1 MPQATSTLLTT
12 ILNSNLIHLLATQF
26 IQLWRE
32 SRFQGTYKVE
42 SHQSILELC
51 DTDGQTAK
59 YTKRQ
64 TINFTQNNV
73 FAIQDQAWGD
83 GEIFAEY
90 QTSLGKP
97 VDWYEEGH
105 RWKVLISLRAS
116 RNRGEQEAFWIERII
131 KNGFT
136 KQVNNFS
143 VRIDHPTKH
152 LSLAVIFPN
161 GRLPRHILLLEQ
173 NAKKSH
179 TLKNEHITSYSREQT
194 QYTYPIPK
202 PHLFEE
208 YSLRWEW

>member
-1 MPQATSTLLTT
+1 MPQISLLTT
-12 ILNSNLIHLLATQF
+12 LLNSNLIHWIATQLMQ
-26 IQLWRE
+26 IWRE
-32 SRFQGTYKVE
+32 SRFQGTYKVD
-42 SHQSILELC
+42 SHQSTLELC
-51 DTDGQTAK
+51 DTGGQTAK

-64 TINFTQNNV
+64 TITFTQNNV

-83 GEIFAEY
+83 GEIFADY

-116 RNRGEQEAFWIERII
+116 RNQGEQESFWIERTI

-136 KQVNNFS
+136 KQANNFS
-143 VRIDHPTKH
+143 VRIDHPTQN
-152 LSLAVIFPN
+152 LSLSVIFPN
-161 GRLPRHILLLEQ
+161 SRLPRHISFLEQ
-173 NAKKSH
+173 NAKRSH
-179 TLKNEHITSYSREQT
+179 ALKNEHITSLSQEQT